1 MECNVAMDSFKN
13 TCKHL
18 QAKIKPIHFS
28 SLNKS
33 DLQNIVIRHKRI
45 CYKTYTRKQ
54 KNKWNIEL
62 IQPSRTIKKQRKKN
76 IKIQNKEKNKEENW
90 KRENLKRNELELW
103 RKAPNLDLQNEEK
116 KALQATNRKD
126 MNTITTWSI
135 KERVPQGWKWQC
147 KA

>member
-13 TCKHL
+13 TCKNL

-33 DLQNIVIRHKRI
+33 DLQNIVIIHTKN

-54 KNKWNIEL
+54 KNEL
-62 IQPSRTIKKQRKKN
+62 KHWINTTIKNNKKKKSKKN

-90 KRENLKRNELELW
+90 KRKNLMRNELELR
-103 RKAPNLDLQNEEK
+103 RKAPNLDLQNEK
-116 KALQATNRKD
+116 KRG
-126 MNTITTWSI
+126 ITSY
-135 KERVPQGWKWQC
+135 K
-147 KA
+147 